1 VKKTGAKTVALLV
14 VQKIGPD
21 IFYVLT
27 GIPEDILRHTKF
39 IVLIALLTLVPTF
52 ISAQVADPQIFTRM
66 EAMIP
71 MRDGVKLQTVIF
83 VPKEAKEALPIILTR
98 TPYGVPQDEKPVVHP
113 RNAALIA
120 DGYIFVVQ
128 NIRGRFKSEGAFVM
142 QRPPRD
148 KNVPNSID
156 ETTDAYDT
164 VAWLLKNVPNNN
176 GRVGLTGGSYS
187 AWTAMMALM
196 EPHPAVKAA
205 IEAASPADMFLG
217 DDFHHNGAF
226 RLSYGFEY
234 AALLESEK
242 EENHH
247 FEFDKL
253 DTYEWYLDLGP
264 LSNANARYFHGKIP
278 TWNDFVAHPNLD
290 GFWEKQILS
299 HEINHTDVPLLN
311 VAGWWDQEDFY
322 GPQKIYEL
330 LESSDTEH
338 RNYFVAGP
346 WNHGGWAWEGDSLG
360 PIAFDSKTGEH
371 YQQKIVAPWFRY
383 WLHGKGEIPVQE
395 ATVFE
400 TGSNQWK
407 SYPAWP
413 PKTDIQTRKIYFHAD
428 RKLSFEKP
436 TASADAFDAYVSDPA
451 NPVPYQPRP
460 VMPTYPGPEWPVWLV
475 QDQRFVDHR
484 PDVLSWQSDVLTEDM
499 AVAGDIVADIFAS
512 TSGSDSDWIVKLID
526 VYPEGYKPS
535 AEQAKLTKK
544 DLSGYQLIIA
554 DEVFRGRFH
563 NSFEKPEPL
572 PPDQALEYKIDLHTN
587 DHVFQK
593 GHRIMV
599 QVQSTWF
606 PLIDRNPQT
615 FVPNIFAAKATDY
628 VKAMQKIYRSA
639 EQPSGILLPV
649 LVKR

>member
-1 VKKTGAKTVALLV
+1 MRHIKFAV
-14 VQKIGPD
+14 
-21 IFYVLT
+21 F
-27 GIPEDILRHTKF
+27 IL
-39 IVLIALLTLVPTF
+39 LLTLITGLSFARSTKGKV
-52 ISAQVADPQIFTRM
+52 FTRT
-66 EAMIP
+66 EVMIP
-71 MRDGVKLQTVIF
+71 MRDGVKLQTVLF
-83 VPKEAKEALPIILTR
+83 VPKKSRGPLPFILSR
-98 TPYGVPQDEKPVVHP
+98 TPYGVPEDESAIVQP

-120 DGYIFVVQ
+120 DGYIIVVQ
-128 NIRGRFKSEGAFVM
+128 NIRGRFKSEGTFVM

-148 KNVPNSID
+148 KSVSNSID

-164 VAWLLKNVPNNN
+164 VAWLIKNVPKNN

-187 AWTAMMALM
+187 AWTAMMALLD
-196 EPHPAVKAA
+196 PHPAVKAA
-205 IEAASPADMFLG
+205 IEAASPAAMFLG

-242 EENHH
+242 EKNYN

-253 DTYEWYLDLGP
+253 DTYEWYLELGP
-264 LSNANARYFHGKIP
+264 LSNANEKYFHGKIP

-290 GFWEKQILS
+290 AFWHNQILADLI
-299 HEINHTDVPLLN
+299 HHTDVPLLN

-330 LESSDTEH
+330 LEPSDREH

-346 WNHGGWAWEGDSLG
+346 WNHGGWGGEGASLG
-360 PIAFDSKTGEH
+360 PIAFDSKTGEY
-371 YQQKIVAPWFRY
+371 YQQKIVAPWFRR
-383 WLHGKGEIPVQE
+383 WLHEQGEIPVQE

-400 TGSNQWK
+400 TGANQWK

-413 PKTDIQTRKIYFHAD
+413 PKAGVETRRIYFRAD
-428 RKLSFEKP
+428 RKLSFNPPKDAGE
-436 TASADAFDAYVSDPA
+436 AFDDYVSDPA

-484 PDVLSWQSDVLTEDM
+484 PDVLSWQTDALTEDI
-499 AVAGDIVADIFAS
+499 AVAGDIMADLFAA
-512 TSGSDSDWIVKLID
+512 TSGTDSDWVVKLVD

-535 AEQAKLTKK
+535 EAQAKLTKQN
-544 DLSGYQLIIA
+544 LSGYQLIIA
-554 DEVFRGRFH
+554 DEVFRGRFLD
-563 NSFEKPEPL
+563 SFEKPVPL
-572 PPDQALEYKIDLHTN
+572 PSNQPVEYKIDLHTN
-587 DHVFQK
+587 DHVFRK

-606 PLIDRNPQT
+606 PLIDRNPQK
-615 FVPNIFAAKATDY
+615 FVSNIFEAKASDY
-628 VKAMQKIYRSA
+628 VKTTQKIYRSV
-639 EQPSGILLPV
+639 ERPSSILLPV
-649 LVKR
+649 VVGR